1 MFNLIGIGLSSPK
14 DITLN
19 GLQAI
24 QSSSKIYLESYT
36 SLLIDS
42 KLEDL
47 IDLYGKPIVIAD
59 REMIES
65 RSDEI
70 LDDAIHQDIS
80 LLVVGDPFG
89 ATTHADLILRCK
101 QKRIDHKVIHNVS
114 IMNAIGSIGINLYNF
129 GQTVSIP
136 FFSSTWR
143 PRSWFEKINENFGL
157 GLHTL
162 CLLDIKVK
170 EQSDENLARG
180 RKIYEPPR
188 FMTIDIAIKQILSIM
203 KDGYGSDEKGVGEEN
218 ESREGSKNRLVDP
231 KSILCIAACRLTS
244 KTEKFLVGSLM
255 DLLDLDP
262 SQFGDPLHS
271 LIILGHQP
279 DHPNRLNPVE
289 IEFLSYFAINKHD
302 WLLKLTDPTSTS
314 CN

>member
-170 EQSDENLARG
+170 EQSDENLARFV
-180 RKIYEPPR
+180 RARYLSLPP
-188 FMTIDIAIKQILSIM
+188 S
-203 KDGYGSDEKGVGEEN
+203 
-218 ESREGSKNRLVDP
+218 
-231 KSILCIAACRLTS
+231 LC
-244 KTEKFLVGSLM
+244 G
-255 DLLDLDP
+255 
-262 SQFGDPLHS
+262 
-271 LIILGHQP
+271 
-279 DHPNRLNPVE
+279 
-289 IEFLSYFAINKHD
+289 
-302 WLLKLTDPTSTS
+302 
-314 CN
+314 